1 MFYFLL
7 HEVRMETAMRVTSKG
22 QVTIPK
28 AIRDRAGISIGSEV
42 DFRVEGDHVVVER
55 AKDRKRPGMTRGERA
70 VQALRG
76 TATKNRHLSTDEI
89 MKLLRGDD

>member
-1 MFYFLL
+1 
-7 HEVRMETAMRVTSKG
+7 MRVSTKG

-28 AIRDRAGISIGSEV
+28 IIRDRVGIREGSEV
-42 DFRVEGDHVVVER
+42 EFAVDGDTITLRH
-55 AKDRKRPGMTRGERA
+55 AKPRSRPGKTRGEKLVEA
-70 VQALRG
+70 IRG

>member
-1 MFYFLL
+1 
-7 HEVRMETAMRVTSKG
+7 MRVTSKG

-28 AIRDRAGISIGSEV
+28 DIRDSAGFKPGSEV
-42 DFRVEGDHVVVER
+42 EFRVEGDSIVVAR
-55 AKDRKRPGMTRGERA
+55 AKGRARPGMSRGERA

-89 MKLLRGDD
+89 MKLRRGDD

>member
-1 MFYFLL
+1 
-7 HEVRMETAMRVTSKG
+7 MRVTSKG

-28 AIRDRAGISIGSEV
+28 EIRDRAGFKPGSEV
-42 DFRVEGDHVVVER
+42 EFRVEGDAIIVAR
-55 AKDRKRPGMTRGERA
+55 AKRRARPGMSRGERA

>member
-1 MFYFLL
+1 
-7 HEVRMETAMRVTSKG
+7 MRVSTKG

-28 AIRDRAGISIGSEV
+28 PLRDRTGIEPGTEV
-42 DFRVEGDHVVVER
+42 EFEFDGDKIILR
-55 AKDRKRPGMTRGERA
+55 RSTQRRRPGLTRGERLVRA
-70 VQALRG
+70 IAG

>member
-1 MFYFLL
+1 
-7 HEVRMETAMRVTSKG
+7 MRVTSKG

-28 AIRDRAGISIGSEV
+28 EIRDRAGFKPGSEV
-42 DFRVEGDHVVVER
+42 EFRVDGDTIIVER
-55 AKDRKRPGMTRGERA
+55 AKRRVRPGLTRGERA

-76 TATKNRHLSTDEI
+76 TATANRHMSTDEI

>member
-1 MFYFLL
+1 M
-7 HEVRMETAMRVTSKG
+7 MRVSTKG

-28 AIRDRAGISIGSEV
+28 PLRDRTGIEAGAEV
-42 DFRVEGDHVVVER
+42 EFGLDGDTITLKR
-55 AKDRKRPGMTRGERA
+55 SKPRKRPGLSRGEKLVA
-70 VQALRG
+70 AIAG